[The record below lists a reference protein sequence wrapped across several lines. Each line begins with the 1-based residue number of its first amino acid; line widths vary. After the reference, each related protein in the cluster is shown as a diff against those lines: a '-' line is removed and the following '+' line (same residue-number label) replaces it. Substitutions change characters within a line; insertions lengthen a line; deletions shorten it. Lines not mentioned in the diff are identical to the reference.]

1 MWCFCGSSPPDIGF
15 YDLHLRNSGKASRD
29 APCSLEKFFVNVTS
43 QKKGIKKPRTG
54 QGSGDFLE
62 LSLAA

>member
-1 MWCFCGSSPPDIGF
+1 
-15 YDLHLRNSGKASRD
+15 LHLRNSGKASRD
-29 APCSLEKFFVNVTS
+29 APCSLEKSFVNVIG

-62 LSLAA
+62 LSLAT